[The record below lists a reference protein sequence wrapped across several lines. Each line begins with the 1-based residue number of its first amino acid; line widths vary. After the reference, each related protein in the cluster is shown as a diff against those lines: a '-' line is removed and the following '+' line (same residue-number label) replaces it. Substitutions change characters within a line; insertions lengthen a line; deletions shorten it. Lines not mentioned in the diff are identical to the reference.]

1 MVADL
6 VLNCLKQVLNRNTLS
21 RNDDWVDTPTKQ
33 TDHRRTIGEIG
44 ESAVR
49 RCVVSWNWHL
59 VDHNVRWRDGELDVI
74 AIDDRTLVF
83 IEVKTL
89 RAKAGSDRAAFS
101 PFESID
107 RRKQAQLRKLAKRYL
122 SDDIRRVRMDDGLR
136 IEAFRFDAF
145 AVIVGRDDQVLS
157 IEHLEQAF

>member
-1 MVADL
+1 MVTEL
-6 VLNCLKQVLNRNTLS
+6 TENCLKSVLIRNTQTG
-21 RNDDWVDTPTKQ
+21 NDVRVGAPAKQ
-33 TDHRRTIGEIG
+33 TDQRRTIGEVG
-44 ESAVR
+44 EEAVR

-89 RAKAGSDRAAFS
+89 RAKAGSDKAAFS

-122 SDDIRRVRMDDGLR
+122 SDDIRRVRMEDGLR

-145 AVIVGRDDQVLS
+145 AVIIGRGDQVLS